1 MGQHRFP
8 RLSFTVTDPDPA
20 VPPALPPAL
29 QDDKT
34 LPVVVYVLHLAGLV
48 TGVTP
53 LIAVVLAYVSRKNAP
68 EWIQSHYEFAIRT
81 FWLALLFAIVGAVL
95 SVIGIGVVILAAI
108 GVWVAVRCIVGL
120 SCLLKGQAYPTPKN
134 WML

>member
-8 RLSFTVTDPDPA
+8 RLSFIVTDPAPA
-20 VPPALPPAL
+20 VPPAL

-34 LPVVVYVLHLAGLV
+34 LPIVVYVLHLAGLV
-48 TGVTP
+48 TGITS

-68 EWIQSHYEFAIRT
+68 EWVQSHYAFAIRT

-95 SVIGIGVVILAAI
+95 SVVGIGVVILAAI

-120 SCLLKGQAYPTPKN
+120 SYLLKGQPYPTPKN

>member
-8 RLSFTVTDPDPA
+8 RLSFIVTDPAPA
-20 VPPALPPAL
+20 VPPAL

-34 LPVVVYVLHLAGLV
+34 LPIVVYVLHLAGLV
-48 TGVTP
+48 TGITS

-68 EWIQSHYEFAIRT
+68 EWIQSHYEFAI
-81 FWLALLFAIVGAVL
+81 VGAVL
-95 SVIGIGVVILAAI
+95 SVVGIGVVILAAI

-120 SCLLKGQAYPTPKN
+120 SYLLKGQPYPTPKN

>member
-1 MGQHRFP
+1 MGQHRFSGFS
-8 RLSFTVTDPDPA
+8 LKVTDLDPTA
-20 VPPALPPAL
+20 QPAL

-48 TGVTP
+48 TGITSV
-53 LIAVVLAYVSRKNAP
+53 IAVVLAYVSRKNAP

-81 FWLALLFAIVGAVL
+81 FWLALLFAIIGAVL
-95 SVIGIGVVILAAI
+95 SVIGIGFVILAAI

-120 SCLLKGQAYPTPKN
+120 SYLIKGRAYPTPKN